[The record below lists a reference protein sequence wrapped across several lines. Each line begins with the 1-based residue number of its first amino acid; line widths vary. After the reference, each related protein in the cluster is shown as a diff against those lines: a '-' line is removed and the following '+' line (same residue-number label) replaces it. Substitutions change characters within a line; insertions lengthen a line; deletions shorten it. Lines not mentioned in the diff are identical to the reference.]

1 VPYLLCLALLLAS
14 CLPKPLPELP
24 EPTHRQQK
32 LFQASFDD
40 VWKAAHTTVE
50 ESQMRITEDDE
61 AQGTLQAAM
70 HRSAQ
75 RANPEGLEREV
86 TRVAELHKA
95 RQHGLGRVAEYAV
108 EYTVEVHPGSDDR
121 TGLDVSTAITAI
133 DYQVIIV
140 PPGIAHAVP
149 RSFEVPS
156 KGVLERHLVE
166 QIASRLLLSEEM
178 LYSLGTLGWD

>member
-1 VPYLLCLALLLAS
+1 VPYLICLALLLAS

-32 LFQASFDD
+32 LFQASFDET
-40 VWKAAHTTVE
+40 WKAAHATVE
-50 ESQMRITEDDE
+50 ESLMRITEDDA
-61 AQGTLQAAM
+61 AQGTLHAAM

-75 RANPEGLEREV
+75 RTSPQGLEREV
-86 TRVAELHKA
+86 TRIAELHKA

-108 EYTVEVHPGSDDR
+108 EYTVEVHPGGDDR
-121 TGLDVSTAITAI
+121 TGLNVSTEITAI
-133 DYQVIIV
+133 DYQLIIL

-156 KGVLERHLVE
+156 KGVLERHFVE
-166 QIASRLLLSEEM
+166 QIAAHLLLSEEM
-178 LYSLGTLGWD
+178 LYSLGTLGRD